1 MNDRAH
7 LKTYKIEVIFI
18 KILTISDHKV
28 QDSNM
33 ANEFAVYMTV
43 IIFIQNLTD
52 WIEDK
57 GEVEIVDLIIR
68 IKDKLVSVAGSLR
81 ILPRFNNI

>member
-1 MNDRAH
+1 
-7 LKTYKIEVIFI
+7 
-18 KILTISDHKV
+18 
-28 QDSNM
+28 M
-33 ANEFAVYMTV
+33 ANQYAVYMTN

-68 IKDKLVSVAGSLR
+68 IKDKLVSRLVWFGYLR
-81 ILPRFNNI
+81 ILHCFNNISVILRFGSRRPNL